1 MRRFTTILI
10 IAFMLLPTAATAQR
24 GKKTARKAKTEAA
37 AHEENP
43 RIQMMLEATQRV
55 VFIDSLVV
63 DKDDFISHIP
73 LSAECGKLAQAEGLG
88 VYTNELADKRYEA
101 MPDAHKQTHIYTR
114 DMISNSWGEAA
125 LLEGLP
131 ADEANYPYVMPDGT
145 TLYFA
150 QKGENSIG
158 GYDVFVTRFNNA
170 TGTYLKPE
178 NVGMPFSSEAND
190 YFYAIDEQLQLGYF
204 VTDRRQP
211 EGKVCIYVFIP
222 NDTRRTYDSEAY
234 TNEQLRRLADIWCI
248 ADTWTNGNDRAEAL
262 NRLEEARRDFGSRQN
277 RQTGSNRPMSNLER
291 LKQKAEV
298 LGKALQ
304 LARNSYACS
313 DDDQRRKMS
322 AEILQDERDLE
333 AMQLR
338 IRQMEKEERNRQ
350 YQP

>member
-1 MRRFTTILI
+1 MKRFATILI
-10 IAFMLLPTAATAQR
+10 IVSMLLPVAAIAQR
-24 GKKTARKAKTEAA
+24 GKKTTKKAKTEAA
-37 AHEENP
+37 AREADP
-43 RIQMMLEATQRV
+43 RMQMMLEATQRV
-55 VFIDSLVV
+55 VFIDSIVV

-73 LSAECGKLAQAEGLG
+73 LSAECGKLAQADGLG

-101 MPDAHKQTHIYTR
+101 IPDAEKQTHIYTR
-114 DMISNSWGEAA
+114 DLINNSWGEAA

-150 QKGENSIG
+150 QKGENAIG
-158 GYDVFVTRFNNA
+158 GYDIFVTRFNNA
-170 TGTYLKPE
+170 TGTYLRPE

-222 NDTRRTYDSEAY
+222 NDTRRTYDSAAY
-234 TNEQLRRLADIWCI
+234 TDEQLRRLADIWCI
-248 ADTWTNGNDRAEAL
+248 ADTWTNGEDRAEAL
-262 NRLEEARRDFGSRQN
+262 KRLEEARRDFAGRQK
-277 RQTGSNRPMSNLER
+277 RQTASNKPMTELEQ
-291 LKQKAEV
+291 LKQKGEA

-304 LARNSYACS
+304 LARNNYARS
-313 DDDQRRKMS
+313 NDAQRRKMS
-322 AEILQDERDLE
+322 AEILQNERDLE